1 MKLFDI
7 AAAYRDA
14 ANQLAD
20 LDLPPEVVQDTL
32 ESLDGDLT
40 VKCTNIVMLAHDWT
54 GDLAKIKKHEEAVIE
69 RRKALEKRIAALKQ
83 YVLDGMQLAGI
94 TEIKSPEL
102 VIRVTPN
109 PPAVTIEDERQVPAE
124 YWVAPPPPQAV
135 ISKSL
140 IKAAIDA
147 GTEVPGAKI
156 TRSVRLVI
164 R

>member
-7 AAAYRDA
+7 ALAYRESA
-14 ANQLAD
+14 AQLAD
-20 LDLPPEVVQDTL
+20 LDLPEDVVRDTL

-69 RRKALEKRIAALKQ
+69 RRKALEKRIASLKQ

-102 VIRVTPN
+102 VIRTATN
-109 PPAVTIEDERQVPAE
+109 PPAVTIEDERQVPAIF
-124 YWVAPPPPQAV
+124 WVTPPPAPPA
-135 ISKSL
+135 ISKTL
-140 IKAAIDA
+140 IKQAID
-147 GTEVPGAKI
+147 GGLEVPGAKI

>member
-7 AAAYRDA
+7 ALEYRQAADA
-14 ANQLAD
+14 LSD
-20 LDLPPEVVQDTL
+20 LSLPDDVVRDTL
-32 ESLDGDLT
+32 ESISGDIT
-40 VKCTNIVMLAHDWT
+40 TKVTNIVMLAHDWT

-69 RRKALEKRIAALKQ
+69 RRKALEKRIASLKQ
-83 YVLDGMQLAGI
+83 YVLDGMQFAGI

-124 YWVAPPPPQAV
+124 YWVAPPPPQVV
-135 ISKSL
+135 ISKSA

-147 GTEVPGAKI
+147 GIEVPGAKI

>member
-1 MKLFDI
+1 MNLFDL
-7 AAAYRDA
+7 AAEYREA
-14 ANQLAD
+14 ARTLSD
-20 LDLPPEVVQDTL
+20 LDLPPEVVRDTL

-69 RRKALEKRIAALKQ
+69 RRKALEKRIASLKQ
-83 YVLDGMQLAGI
+83 YVLDGMLLAGI

-102 VIRVTPN
+102 VIRTATN

-124 YWVAPPPPQAV
+124 YWVAPPPPQVV
-135 ISKSL
+135 ISKSA

-147 GTEVPGAKI
+147 GIDVPGAKL

>member
-7 AAAYRDA
+7 ALAYRESA
-14 ANQLAD
+14 AQLAD
-20 LDLPPEVVQDTL
+20 LDLPEEVVRDTL

-69 RRKALEKRIAALKQ
+69 RRKALEKRIASLKQ

-94 TEIKSPEL
+94 SEIKSPEL

-109 PPAVTIEDERQVPAE
+109 PPAVTIEDERQVPDE
-124 YWVAPPPPQAV
+124 YWLQPPTPQWV

-147 GTEVPGAKI
+147 GTEVPGAKL
-156 TRSVRLVI
+156 TRGVRLVI
-164 R
+164 K

>member
-7 AAAYRDA
+7 ALAYRESA
-14 ANQLAD
+14 AQLAD
-20 LDLPPEVVQDTL
+20 LDLPEDVVRDTL

-69 RRKALEKRIAALKQ
+69 RRKALEKRIASLKQ

-102 VIRVTPN
+102 VIRTATN

-124 YWVAPPPPQAV
+124 YWVPPPPPQVV
-135 ISKSL
+135 ISKLL

-147 GTEVPGAKI
+147 GIEVPGAKI